1 MTNRKLTLVGAGPG
15 DPDLITLKGLKA
27 IQNAD
32 AILYDSL
39 ASEELLAYAKKDCIL
54 LYVGKRHGCK
64 STKQEA
70 IHELIVHCANKYG
83 HVVRLKGGDPFVF
96 GRGYEELEYAVKH
109 NISVEIVPGISSSI
123 SVPASAGI
131 PVTHRGMSEGF
142 WVTTGTLKTGEI
154 SGDIYLAAKS
164 NSTVV
169 ILMGLHKI
177 EQIAQIF
184 ADAGK
189 MGTPAAVI
197 QSGQRPEKQVVS
209 GTVKEIAQLVRE
221 AGLKSPSII
230 VFGEVSRLA
239 VDSRQSLVV
248 SQELA
253 AISEQF
259 KDIEV

>member
-1 MTNRKLTLVGAGPG
+1 MKNRKLTLVGAGPG
-15 DPDLITLKGLKA
+15 DPDLITLKGVKA
-27 IQNAD
+27 LQNAD

-39 ASEELLAYAKKDCIL
+39 ASEELLSYAKEGCTL

-64 STKQEA
+64 SAKQEA

-109 NISVEIVPGISSSI
+109 NIPVEVVPGISSSI

-154 SGDIYLAAKS
+154 SNDIYLAAKS
-164 NSTVV
+164 NATVV
-169 ILMGLHKI
+169 ILMGLHKL

-184 ADAGK
+184 VDAGK
-189 MGTPAAVI
+189 SDTPAAVI
-197 QSGQRPEKQVVS
+197 QSGQRPEKKVVAGS
-209 GTVKEIAQLVRE
+209 VKEIAQLARE

-230 VFGEVSRLA
+230 VFGEVARLA
-239 VDSRQSLVV
+239 ENNEQLTVV
-248 SQELA
+248 
-253 AISEQF
+253 SEQF
-259 KDIEV
+259 SVIDN